1 MKAIV
6 TGSFDPFTLG
16 HLEIVKKA
24 LEKYDEVYVVALNN
38 EQKTYMFSENERKA
52 IIEKSTAELD
62 GVIVDAYSGLT
73 ADYMNQNV
81 ITHIVRGVRNEKD
94 REYELNLATKMQEFN
109 PDFNTELIPCT
120 PSLADVSSTEARKR
134 ILEGASLD
142 GILHPNAIEYI
153 KKKVTTKLVID

>member
-38 EQKTYMFSENERKA
+38 EQKTYMFSLSERKA
-52 IIEKSTAELD
+52 IIEKSTVELS

-73 ADYMNQNV
+73 ADYMNKHG
-81 ITHIVRGVRNEKD
+81 ITNIVRGVRNEKD
-94 REYELNLATKMQEFN
+94 REYEINLAAKMQEFN
-109 PDFNTELIPCT
+109 PKFTTELIPCT
-120 PSLADVSSTEARKR
+120 PSLSDVSSTEARRR
-134 ILEGASLD
+134 IREGTPLD
-142 GILHPNAIEYI
+142 GIVHPKALAYI
-153 KKKVTTKLVID
+153 KALNK

>member
-38 EQKTYMFSENERKA
+38 EQKTYMFSGNERKA
-52 IIEKSTAELD
+52 IIEKSTEKLS

-73 ADYMNQNV
+73 ADYMNKHG
-81 ITHIVRGVRNEKD
+81 ITNIVRGVRNEKD
-94 REYELNLATKMQEFN
+94 REYEHNLAAKMQEFN
-109 PDFNTELIPCT
+109 PAFATELIPCDQAL
-120 PSLADVSSTEARKR
+120 SSVSSTEARKR
-134 ILEGASLD
+134 IREGTPLD
-142 GILHPNAIEYI
+142 GILHPKAIEYI
-153 KKKVTTKLVID
+153 ESLNKKLL